1 MQDGYDAASAAL
13 SGKTKPGKMRVE
25 EIRMRR
31 GHKGGFIAKHHL
43 KDEKGMQHAEHEY
56 PLADKKAMLAHM
68 DEHLGDN
75 EAAEGESPD
84 NQPDGVK

>member
-1 MQDGYDAASAAL
+1 MQDGYDTASAAL
-13 SGKTKPGKMRVE
+13 SGKAKPAKLRVE

-56 PLADKKAMLAHM
+56 PLTDKKAMLDHM
-68 DEHLGDN
+68 DQHMDD
-75 EAAEGESPD
+75 EAAPSPD
-84 NQPDGVK
+84 SQADGTKE